1 LRPEYAVLNRLIPS
15 PLSPPDF
22 KNKSFIMIYMKLNP
36 KRTAICLGAAA
47 LLLPLYASGQQTDSV
62 QIPRTTFN
70 QISHKL
76 DNTNT
81 KNPDNSWWSKVRA
94 TGSIQSEFLIP
105 EEDQAIETGP
115 KEHDVLNNTFFDL
128 TVNAPYISIGGRFQ
142 FTKWPLPG
150 YEKDF
155 AGWGVPYLW
164 ATGSYKWAKLTVGDF
179 YQQFGSGLILR
190 AYEERSLGVDNAIR
204 GGRLQL
210 NPARGVYITA
220 LGGKQRRYWEH
231 NSAWLWGGDVEW
243 SLNDSFSKAFA
254 PTTGLALGFSYVGK
268 HEKDEVIL
276 TDNLEQRLRFPR
288 NVAAFDAR
296 VKLRLHDFNFLLEGA
311 LRSQDPSADNGYT
324 YNHGNTILLSA
335 AYSRSGFSA
344 FLQAKRSDRMGY
356 FRSSRSIIGMSSKI
370 NYMPAFTL
378 TQTYTLAT
386 TYQYD
391 SQKDGEW
398 AFQGEVRYKFKRNTP
413 IGGRYGTDVRLSAS
427 YISGLDRNV
436 PTGMDPNI
444 PPKGS
449 EGYGA
454 AFWKIGKLYYSDL
467 NFEINKKFN
476 KHLQFTLFYLFQKY
490 NQHQIEGHGVNGDMV
505 TANTFILEGQWKI
518 NTKTQL
524 RWELQYLTTKQD
536 LGDWMAAL
544 VEFSLAPHWMIT
556 LSDTYNVGVTNL
568 NYYNAMVTYNYKANR
583 FTLGYGR
590 TRSGYNCSG
599 GVCRFVPAS
608 KGFSITYNYT
618 F

>member
-1 LRPEYAVLNRLIPS
+1 MTN
-15 PLSPPDF
+15 
-22 KNKSFIMIYMKLNP
+22 MKFNLQ
-36 KRTAICLGAAA
+36 RASLGIAAAA
-47 LLLPLYASGQQTDSV
+47 LTLPVLAAEQYADSV
-62 QIPRTTFN
+62 YVPRTSFN
-70 QISHKL
+70 QIAHQT

-81 KNPDNSWWSKVRA
+81 KNPKNSWWSKVRA

-105 EEDQAIETGP
+105 EEDQAIQTGP

-150 YEKDF
+150 YEQGF

-179 YQQFGSGLILR
+179 YQQFGSGMILR
-190 AYEERSLGVDNAIR
+190 FYEARSLGVDNALR

-210 NPARGVYITA
+210 NPAKGLFITA
-220 LGGKQRRYWEH
+220 LAGKQRKYWDH
-231 NSAWLWGGDVEW
+231 NSAWIWGGDVEW
-243 SLNDSFSKAFA
+243 SLSDSFNRAFA
-254 PTTGLALGFSYVGK
+254 PTTGLSLGFSYVGK
-268 HEKDEVIL
+268 HEKEDIIY
-276 TDNLEQRLRFPR
+276 TDDLDYRLRFPR
-288 NVAAFDAR
+288 NMSAFDAR
-296 VKLRLHDFNFLLEGA
+296 VKLRVKDFNFLLEGA
-311 LRSQDPSADNGYT
+311 MRSQDPSADNRYT
-324 YNHGNTILLSA
+324 YNPGSSVLLSA

-344 FLQAKRSDRMGY
+344 FIQAKRSDRMGY
-356 FRSSRSIIGMSSKI
+356 IRSDRNIIGMSSKI

-378 TQTYTLAT
+378 TQTYALAT

-391 SQKDGEW
+391 TQKDGEW
-398 AFQGEVRYKFKRNTP
+398 AFQGEVRYKFKRKTP
-413 IGGRYGTDVRLSAS
+413 LGGKYGTDVRLSAS

-436 PTGMDPNI
+436 PLGFDPQM
-444 PPKGS
+444 PPKGG

-454 AFWKIGKLYYSDL
+454 AFWKIGGLYYADL
-467 NFEINKKFN
+467 NFELNKKVLKN
-476 KHLQFTLFYLFQKY
+476 LQFTLFYLFQKY
-490 NQHQIEGHGVNGDMV
+490 NQKQVEGHGVNGDMV

-518 NTKTQL
+518 SRKTQL

-536 LGDWMAAL
+536 RGGGMAAL
-544 VEFSLAPHWMIT
+544 VEFSLAPNWMFT
-556 LSDTYNVGVTNL
+556 FTDTYNVGVTNL

-590 TRSGYNCSG
+590 TRAGYNCSG
-599 GVCRFVPAS
+599 GVCRWVPAS
-608 KGFSITYNYT
+608 KGFSISYNYT